1 MLCACAVVISLIGVS
16 FALLGPLRT
25 LLEVFKNLAWDFKN
39 LALGRYRT
47 LLGAWMGLIRRLS
60 LSFSRASLII
70 VYVLLYIHLSHID
83 ISNSCFLSLL
93 LW

>member
-1 MLCACAVVISLIGVS
+1 MLCACAVVISHIGVS
-16 FALLGPLRT
+16 FALLGPL
-25 LLEVFKNLAWDFKN
+25 
-39 LALGRYRT
+39 RT